1 MFKKILLYFANSSI
15 TPPLRNKLLN
25 HIIGNVSISAEIR
38 SGCYFTC
45 NKIRIGERVF
55 INKFCCFFLIVR
67 KNRKSLL
74 GTM

>member
-15 TPPLRNKLLN
+15 TPPILRNKLLN

-38 SGCYFTC
+38 SGCYFTG

-55 INKFCCFFLIVR
+55 INKFAVFF
-67 KNRKSLL
+67 S
-74 GTM
+74 

>member
-38 SGCYFTC
+38 SGCYFTG

-55 INKFCCFFLIVR
+55 INKFCRFFLIVR
-67 KNRKSLL
+67 KNQKSLL